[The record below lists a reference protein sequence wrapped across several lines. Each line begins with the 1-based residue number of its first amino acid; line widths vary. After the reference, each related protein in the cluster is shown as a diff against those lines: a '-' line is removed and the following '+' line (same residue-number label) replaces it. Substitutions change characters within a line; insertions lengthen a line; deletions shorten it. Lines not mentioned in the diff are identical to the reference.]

1 VWRTVKRFLTPRWLA
16 LHVLVWAAAVAMV
29 LLGRWQ
35 LDVSNA
41 KHFDLQ
47 NFGYSLQWWAFTA
60 FAIAMWAKLIRD
72 ALRGEQPDR
81 PVAGGQLVARS
92 GPGGLATVGPT
103 QLVAPAADPDAAP
116 VVYRGYVM
124 PQSSTVPVRSNG
136 DELHA
141 SYNDYLWQLNLAD
154 GGVPEVGT
162 PGVVRSD
169 VAPAGD
175 DADQNV

>member
-47 NFGYSLQWWAFTA
+47 NFGYSLQWWAFSA
-60 FAIAMWAKLIRD
+60 FAIALWVKLIRD
-72 ALRGEQPDR
+72 AIRGEQPPQHVASGELVVR
-81 PVAGGQLVARS
+81 PGSGAVSRVGPAHLVAQPTR
-92 GPGGLATVGPT
+92 PGE
-103 QLVAPAADPDAAP
+103 AP

-124 PQSSTVPVRSNG
+124 PQSSATPVRSEG

-154 GGVPEVGT
+154 GGVPEVGA
-162 PGVVRSD
+162 PRIARPD
-169 VAPAGD
+169 VAQPGD
-175 DADQNV
+175 DASENV